1 MLAEPWTSPVWEH
14 KSINLNWNKPEK
26 HATPGKSAETSQ
38 SKLVNG
44 RKAPDSD
51 VKTGQIIEY
60 YESEPQNDKY
70 YTQETA
76 F

>member
-1 MLAEPWTSPVWEH
+1 MPAKPLTSPVWEH

-38 SKLVNG
+38 SKLVNDG
-44 RKAPDSD
+44 D